1 MQEDKVNI
9 LIIDD
14 EQGIRVTLAGIL
26 EDEGY
31 NVVVAEDGYKGVEA
45 AEKTK
50 FKIAFID
57 MKMPGINGVETF
69 ERIKKISP
77 DTIIFFMTAFVDENL
92 LKEAVMLETQAILY
106 KPLDIDLVLKV
117 IKKDLTKTN
126 ILIVDDDFSIR
137 ETLKGVLE
145 DKGYKVSTA
154 EDGLAAVEMARKAHY
169 DIMFIDVV
177 MPGIDG
183 FQTLDEIKKI
193 NPETNVIIM
202 TGHSIEH
209 LVEKA
214 TSLGAF
220 KCIYKPIDDMDK
232 LFQTLQTI
240 TIKED
245 TVKSVIL
252 VVDDESSSRET
263 LKGVLEEKGY
273 KVSTA
278 EDGFTA
284 IDMVRKTHFDMV
296 LIDVIMPGIDGFQTL
311 DEIKKIDPETKAIMM
326 TGHDVEHFV
335 EKAISLGAFAHLSKP
350 INMVELLQLT
360 FSAIKE

>member
-1 MQEDKVNI
+1 MQEELGNI
-9 LIIDD
+9 LVVDD
-14 EQGIRVTLAGIL
+14 EHGIRITLAGIL

-31 NVVVAEDGYKGVEA
+31 NVVVAENGYKGIEA

-57 MKMPGINGVETF
+57 MKMPGINGIETF
-69 ERIKKISP
+69 KRIKKVSP
-77 DTIIFFMTAFVDENL
+77 DTIIFFMTAFIAEDL
-92 LKEAVMLETQAILY
+92 LKEAIKLETQAILY

-145 DKGYKVSTA
+145 DRGYMVSTA
-154 EDGLAAVEMARKAHY
+154 EDGLTAIEMTRKIHY

-177 MPGIDG
+177 MPGING

-193 NPETNVIIM
+193 SSKTNVIIM
-202 TGHSIEH
+202 TGHNIEH
-209 LVEKA
+209 LVERA
-214 TSLGAF
+214 TALGAF
-220 KCIYKPIDDMDK
+220 TCIPKPIDDMDK
-232 LFQTLQTI
+232 LLQILQTI
-240 TIKED
+240 RED
-245 TVKSVIL
+245 TIRSVIL

-278 EDGFTA
+278 EDGLTA
-284 IDMVRKTHFDMV
+284 IEMARKTHFDMA

-350 INMVELLQLT
+350 FDMVELLQLT
-360 FSAIKE
+360 FSAIKG